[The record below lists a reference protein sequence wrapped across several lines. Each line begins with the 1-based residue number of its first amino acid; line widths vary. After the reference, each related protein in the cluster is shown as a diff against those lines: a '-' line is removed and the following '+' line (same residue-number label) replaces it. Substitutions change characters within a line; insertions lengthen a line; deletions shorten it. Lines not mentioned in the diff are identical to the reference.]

1 MMLFKFELNKLLIK
15 QKAILIIFAFII
27 VKIIFLFLSP
37 LSNDLVIER
46 NKANYNHYMNTLSGK
61 LTDEK
66 RNYIQEEKKKLE
78 DTRIL
83 TDNLLSNSERGEI
96 TEEEF
101 VIEMKKNQEILQR
114 EKAFK
119 IILNDLN
126 YIEKNN
132 ENRYFLYK
140 TGWNELIA
148 KENID
153 VTLVLLLLA
162 IIVPFFANEYEK
174 GTNLVI
180 IPSKKGMRQVVVIKS
195 LISILIAVLLTCTFA
210 AIEYVFYDI
219 KYGLPSGDYPLQ
231 TLSFFETSIRNV
243 SLIKTFFICNIVKCA
258 GYIMLVFISMLLSIK
273 LKHSVPAAFFSLCTL
288 IIPYFIFKVGE
299 LKYKLPGPLGNI
311 LATGYF
317 IGDRTIDNTLIFKS
331 LTLIDLIFVCITNM
345 TILLLIHLL
354 ILKYYSNLRIFA
366 NKKNRSANL

>member
-15 QKAILIIFAFII
+15 QKAILIILAFII

-37 LSNDLVIER
+37 LTNDLVIER
-46 NKANYNHYMNTLSGK
+46 NKASYNHYMNTLSGK

-66 RNYIQEEKKKLE
+66 SNYIQEEKKKLE

-83 TDNLLSNSERGEI
+83 TDNLQSNLERGKI

-101 VIEMKKNQEILQR
+101 VIEIKKYQEVLER

-119 IILNDLN
+119 IVLNDVK
-126 YIEKNN
+126 YIEKNS

-153 VTLVLLLLA
+153 ITLVLLLLA

-195 LISILIAVLLTCTFA
+195 LISILIAVLLTVTFV

-231 TLSFFETSIRNV
+231 TISFFETSIRNV
-243 SLIKTFFICNIVKCA
+243 SLIETFFISNMLRCV
-258 GYIMLVFISMLLSIK
+258 GYIMLVFISIFLSIK

-317 IGDRTIDNTLIFKS
+317 MGDRTIDNTLIFKS
-331 LTLIDLIFVCITNM
+331 LTLIDFIFVCVTNM
-345 TILLLIHLL
+345 IILLLIYLL
-354 ILKYYSNLRIFA
+354 ILKYYSNLRVFT